1 MRYIFGALA
10 VIAIAI
16 IAIALL
22 IRSPA
27 PNNGQKPGAK
37 PVIKLLDY
45 VNKSG
50 NQVQWTIQGP
60 LVGEDQKHSV
70 RISISPNERRIE
82 ILDGYEQQ
90 IERSQTYSNSQ
101 AAYDTFLHALNLA
114 GFNKDRK
121 VANNE
126 EKGVCP
132 LGNLYDYD
140 VVDGSDHPVHLWS
153 SSCTTVDGPFA
164 GNALLIRQVFQ
175 NQIPDYN
182 TQIKGVKLQI

>member
-1 MRYIFGALA
+1 MKYIFGVLA
-10 VIAIAI
+10 VVAIAI

-22 IRSPA
+22 VRSPA
-27 PNNGQKPGAK
+27 PSNGQKPGAK

-50 NQVQWTIQGP
+50 SQVQWTIQGP
-60 LVGEDQKHSV
+60 LVGEDQKRSV
-70 RISISPNERRIE
+70 RISISPNERRVE
-82 ILDGYEQQ
+82 ILDGYDQQ
-90 IERSQTYSNSQ
+90 IERSQTYTNTQ
-101 AAYDTFLHALNLA
+101 EAYDTFLHALNLA
-114 GFNKDRK
+114 AFSKDRK
-121 VANNE
+121 VANSE

-153 SSCTTVDGPFA
+153 ASCSVDLGTSA
-164 GNALLIRQVFQ
+164 GNAQLIRSVFQ

-182 TQIKGVKLQI
+182 AQIKGVKLQI